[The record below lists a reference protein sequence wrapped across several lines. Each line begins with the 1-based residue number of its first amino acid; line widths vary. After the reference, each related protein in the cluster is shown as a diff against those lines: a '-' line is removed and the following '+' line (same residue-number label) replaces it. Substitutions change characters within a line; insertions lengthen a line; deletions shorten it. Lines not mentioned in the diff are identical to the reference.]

1 MQADDLYRTVAR
13 EAEAACRERSSK
25 FLSWIFP
32 VRSEEEIRHHLDALR
47 KRFFDATHH
56 CYAYIADERGNE
68 TRFAGDGEPGGTA
81 GQPMLEVLKKR
92 GVVKAAV
99 VVTRYFGGIKL
110 GAGGLVAAYTDSV
123 SEVLDAAGI
132 RRMTECAEVTVE
144 CDYSDHSAIE
154 SALIRAG
161 ALRGEAVYGENVRSV
176 WYAETDKSG
185 ELLELVSA
193 KSFGKVKAEITG
205 RCYKAL

>member
-1 MQADDLYRTVAR
+1 MSKFYLTVDGVTENTVEIKRSKFIATLSHV
-13 EAEAACRERSSK
+13 ESGEDAEA
-25 FLSWIFP
+25 F
-32 VRSEEEIRHHLDALR
+32 VRAVR
-47 KRFFDATHH
+47 KRYPDATHN
-56 CYAYIADERGNE
+56 CYAYIADELGNE
-68 TRFAGDGEPGGTA
+68 TRFSDDGEPGGTA
-81 GQPMLEVLKKR
+81 GQPMLEVLRKK
-92 GVVKAAV
+92 GIVKAAV

-154 SALIRAG
+154 SALTRAG

-193 KSFGKVKAEITG
+193 KSLGKVKAEITG

>member
-1 MQADDLYRTVAR
+1 MSKFYLTVDGVTENTVEIKRSKFIATLSHV
-13 EAEAACRERSSK
+13 ESGEDAEA
-25 FLSWIFP
+25 F
-32 VRSEEEIRHHLDALR
+32 VRAVR
-47 KRFFDATHH
+47 KRYPDATHN
-56 CYAYIADERGNE
+56 CYAYIADELGNE
-68 TRFAGDGEPGGTA
+68 TRFSDDGEPGGTA
-81 GQPMLEVLKKR
+81 GQPMLEVLRKK
-92 GVVKAAV
+92 GIVKAAV

-123 SEVLDAAGI
+123 MEVLDASGI

-154 SALIRAG
+154 SALTRAG

-185 ELLELVSA
+185 ELIELVSA
-193 KSFGKVKAEITG
+193 KTLGKVRAEITG

>member
-1 MQADDLYRTVAR
+1 MSKFYLTVDGVTENTVEIKRSKFIATLSHV
-13 EAEAACRERSSK
+13 ESGEDAEA
-25 FLSWIFP
+25 F
-32 VRSEEEIRHHLDALR
+32 VRAVR
-47 KRFFDATHH
+47 KRYPDATHN
-56 CYAYIADERGNE
+56 CYAYVADELGNE
-68 TRFAGDGEPGGTA
+68 TRFSDDGEPGGTA

-132 RRMTECAEVTVE
+132 RRITECAEVTVE

-154 SALIRAG
+154 SALTRAG
-161 ALRGEAVYGENVRSV
+161 ALRGEAMYGENVRSV

-193 KSFGKVKAEITG
+193 KTLGKVRAEITG

>member
-1 MQADDLYRTVAR
+1 MSKFYLTVDGVTENTVEIKRSKFIATLSHV
-13 EAEAACRERSSK
+13 ESGEDAEA
-25 FLSWIFP
+25 F
-32 VRSEEEIRHHLDALR
+32 VRAVR
-47 KRFFDATHH
+47 KRYPDATHN
-56 CYAYIADERGNE
+56 CYAYIADELGNE
-68 TRFAGDGEPGGTA
+68 TRFSDDGEPGGTA

-92 GVVKAAV
+92 GVVRAAV

-154 SALIRAG
+154 SALTRAG

-176 WYAETDKSG
+176 WYAETGKSG

>member
-1 MQADDLYRTVAR
+1 MSKFYLTVDGVTENTVEIKRSKFIATLSHV
-13 EAEAACRERSSK
+13 ESGEDAEA
-25 FLSWIFP
+25 F
-32 VRSEEEIRHHLDALR
+32 VRAVR
-47 KRFFDATHH
+47 KRYPDATHN
-56 CYAYIADERGNE
+56 CYAYIADELGNE
-68 TRFAGDGEPGGTA
+68 TRFSDDGEPGGTA

-92 GVVKAAV
+92 GVLKAAV

-123 SEVLDAAGI
+123 TEVLDAAGI

-154 SALIRAG
+154 SALTRAG

-185 ELLELVSA
+185 ELIELVSA
-193 KSFGKVKAEITG
+193 KTLGKVRAEITG

>member
-1 MQADDLYRTVAR
+1 MSKFYLTVDGVTENTVEIKRSKFIATLSHV
-13 EAEAACRERSSK
+13 ESGEDAEA
-25 FLSWIFP
+25 F
-32 VRSEEEIRHHLDALR
+32 VRAVR
-47 KRFFDATHH
+47 KRYPDATHN
-56 CYAYIADERGNE
+56 CYAYIADELGNE
-68 TRFAGDGEPGGTA
+68 TRFSDDGEPGGTA

-92 GVVKAAV
+92 GVVRAAV

-132 RRMTECAEVTVE
+132 RRMTECSQVTVE

-154 SALIRAG
+154 SALTRAG

-185 ELLELVSA
+185 ELLELGSA
-193 KSFGKVKAEITG
+193 KTLGKVRAEITG

>member
-1 MQADDLYRTVAR
+1 MSKFYLTVDGVTENTVEIKRSKFIATLSHV
-13 EAEAACRERSSK
+13 ESGEDAEA
-25 FLSWIFP
+25 F
-32 VRSEEEIRHHLDALR
+32 VRAVR
-47 KRFFDATHH
+47 KRYPDATHN
-56 CYAYIADERGNE
+56 CYAYIADELGNE
-68 TRFAGDGEPGGTA
+68 TRFSDDGEPGGTA
-81 GQPMLEVLKKR
+81 GQPMLEVLRKK

-154 SALIRAG
+154 SALTRAG

-193 KSFGKVKAEITG
+193 KSLGKVKAEITG

>member
-1 MQADDLYRTVAR
+1 MSKFYLTVDGVTENTVEIKRSKFIATLSHV
-13 EAEAACRERSSK
+13 ESGEDAEA
-25 FLSWIFP
+25 F
-32 VRSEEEIRHHLDALR
+32 VRAVR
-47 KRFFDATHH
+47 KRYPDATHN
-56 CYAYIADERGNE
+56 CYAYIADELGNE
-68 TRFAGDGEPGGTA
+68 TRFSDDGEPGGTA
-81 GQPMLEVLKKR
+81 GQPMLEVLRKK
-92 GVVKAAV
+92 GIVKAAV

-110 GAGGLVAAYTDSV
+110 GAGGLVAAYADSV

-154 SALIRAG
+154 SALTRAG

-193 KSFGKVKAEITG
+193 KTLGKVRAEITG

>member
-1 MQADDLYRTVAR
+1 MSKFYLTVDGVTENTVEIKRSKFIATLSHV
-13 EAEAACRERSSK
+13 ESGEDAEA
-25 FLSWIFP
+25 F
-32 VRSEEEIRHHLDALR
+32 VRAVR
-47 KRFFDATHH
+47 KRYPDATHN
-56 CYAYIADERGNE
+56 CYAYIADELGNE
-68 TRFAGDGEPGGTA
+68 TRFSDDGEPGGTA

-92 GVVKAAV
+92 GVVRAAV

-132 RRMTECAEVTVE
+132 CRMTECAEVTVE

-154 SALIRAG
+154 SALTRAG

-193 KSFGKVKAEITG
+193 KSLGKVKAEITG

>member
-1 MQADDLYRTVAR
+1 MSKFYLTVDGVTENTVEIKRSKFMATLSHV
-13 EAEAACRERSSK
+13 ESGEDAEA
-25 FLSWIFP
+25 F
-32 VRSEEEIRHHLDALR
+32 VRAVR
-47 KRFFDATHH
+47 KRYPDATHN
-56 CYAYIADERGNE
+56 CYAYIADELGNE
-68 TRFAGDGEPGGTA
+68 TRFSDDGEPGGTA

-123 SEVLDAAGI
+123 TEVLDAAGI

-154 SALIRAG
+154 SALTRAG

-193 KSFGKVKAEITG
+193 KSLGKVKAEITG

>member
-1 MQADDLYRTVAR
+1 MSKFYLTVDGVTENTVEIKRSKFIATLSHV
-13 EAEAACRERSSK
+13 ESGEDAEA
-25 FLSWIFP
+25 F
-32 VRSEEEIRHHLDALR
+32 VRAVR
-47 KRFFDATHH
+47 KRYPDATHN
-56 CYAYIADERGNE
+56 CYAYIADELGNE
-68 TRFAGDGEPGGTA
+68 TRFSDDGEPGGTA
-81 GQPMLEVLKKR
+81 GQPMLEVLRKK
-92 GVVKAAV
+92 GIVKAAV

-154 SALIRAG
+154 SALTRAG

-193 KSFGKVKAEITG
+193 KTLGKVRAEITG

>member
-1 MQADDLYRTVAR
+1 MSKFYLTVDGVTENTVEIKRSKFIATLSHV
-13 EAEAACRERSSK
+13 ESGEDAEA
-25 FLSWIFP
+25 F
-32 VRSEEEIRHHLDALR
+32 VRAVR
-47 KRFFDATHH
+47 KRYPDATHN
-56 CYAYIADERGNE
+56 CYAYIADELGNE
-68 TRFAGDGEPGGTA
+68 TRFSDDGEPGGTA

-123 SEVLDAAGI
+123 SEVLDAVGI

-154 SALIRAG
+154 SALTRAG

-193 KSFGKVKAEITG
+193 KTLGKVRAEITG

>member
-1 MQADDLYRTVAR
+1 MSKFYLTVDGVTENTVEIKRSKFIATLSHV
-13 EAEAACRERSSK
+13 ESGEDAEA
-25 FLSWIFP
+25 F
-32 VRSEEEIRHHLDALR
+32 VRAVR
-47 KRFFDATHH
+47 KRYPDATHN
-56 CYAYIADERGNE
+56 CYAYIADELGNE
-68 TRFAGDGEPGGTA
+68 TRFSDDGEPGGTA
-81 GQPMLEVLKKR
+81 GQPMLEVLRKK
-92 GVVKAAV
+92 GIVKAAV

-123 SEVLDAAGI
+123 TEVLDAAGI

-144 CDYSDHSAIE
+144 CDYSDHSAME
-154 SALIRAG
+154 SALTRAG

-185 ELLELVSA
+185 ELIELVSA
-193 KSFGKVKAEITG
+193 KSLGKVKAEITG

>member
-1 MQADDLYRTVAR
+1 MSKFYLTVDGVTENTVEIKRSKFIATLSHVESGEDAEAFVRTV
-13 EAEAACRERSSK
+13 
-25 FLSWIFP
+25 
-32 VRSEEEIRHHLDALR
+32 R
-47 KRFFDATHH
+47 KRYPDATHN
-56 CYAYIADERGNE
+56 CYAYIADELGNE
-68 TRFAGDGEPGGTA
+68 TRFSDDGEPGGTA
-81 GQPMLEVLKKR
+81 GQPMLEVLRKK
-92 GVVKAAV
+92 GIVKAAV

-154 SALIRAG
+154 SALTRAG

-185 ELLELVSA
+185 ELIELVSA
-193 KSFGKVKAEITG
+193 KTLGKVRAEITG

>member
-1 MQADDLYRTVAR
+1 MNRFTVCG
-13 EAEAACRERSSK
+13 ESKAEITVERSR
-25 FLSWIFP
+25 FLAVAAGVTDEKQAAEF
-32 VRSEEEIRHHLDALR
+32 VAGVA
-47 KRFFDATHH
+47 KRFYDATHN
-56 CYAYIADERGNE
+56 CYAFSAGGAK
-68 TRFAGDGEPGGTA
+68 RFSDDGEPGGTA

-92 GVVKAAV
+92 GVVRAAV

-154 SALIRAG
+154 SALTRAG

-185 ELLELVSA
+185 ELIELVSA
-193 KSFGKVKAEITG
+193 KSLGKVKAEIPG

>member
-1 MQADDLYRTVAR
+1 MSKFYLTVDGVTENTVEIKRSKFIATLSHV
-13 EAEAACRERSSK
+13 ESGEDAEA
-25 FLSWIFP
+25 F
-32 VRSEEEIRHHLDALR
+32 VRAVR
-47 KRFFDATHH
+47 KRYPDATHN
-56 CYAYIADERGNE
+56 CYAYVADELGNE
-68 TRFAGDGEPGGTA
+68 TRFSDDGEPGGTA
-81 GQPMLEVLKKR
+81 GQPMLEVLRKK
-92 GVVKAAV
+92 GIVKAAV

-123 SEVLDAAGI
+123 TEVLDAAGI

-154 SALIRAG
+154 SALTRAG

-185 ELLELVSA
+185 ELIELVSA
-193 KSFGKVKAEITG
+193 KSLGKVKAEITG

>member
-1 MQADDLYRTVAR
+1 MSKFYLTVDGVTENIVEIKRSKFIATLSHV
-13 EAEAACRERSSK
+13 ESGEDAEA
-25 FLSWIFP
+25 F
-32 VRSEEEIRHHLDALR
+32 VRAVR
-47 KRFFDATHH
+47 KRYPDATHN
-56 CYAYIADERGNE
+56 CYAYIADELGNE
-68 TRFAGDGEPGGTA
+68 TRFSDDGEPGGTA

-92 GVVKAAV
+92 GVVRAAV

-123 SEVLDAAGI
+123 TEVLDAAGI
-132 RRMTECAEVTVE
+132 CRMTECAELTFA
-144 CDYSDHSAIE
+144 CDYSDYSAIE
-154 SALIRAG
+154 TALTRAG
-161 ALRGEAVYGENVRSV
+161 ALRGEVTYGENVRAV

-193 KSFGKVKAEITG
+193 KSLGKVKAEIAG

>member
-1 MQADDLYRTVAR
+1 MSKFYLTVDGVTENTVEIKRSKFIATLSHV
-13 EAEAACRERSSK
+13 ESGEDAEA
-25 FLSWIFP
+25 F
-32 VRSEEEIRHHLDALR
+32 VRAVR
-47 KRFFDATHH
+47 KRYPDATHN
-56 CYAYIADERGNE
+56 CYAYIADELGNE
-68 TRFAGDGEPGGTA
+68 TRFSDDGEPGGTA

-92 GVVKAAV
+92 GVVRAAV

-123 SEVLDAAGI
+123 TEVLDAAGI

-154 SALIRAG
+154 SALTRAG

-193 KSFGKVKAEITG
+193 KSLGKVKAEITG

>member
-1 MQADDLYRTVAR
+1 MSKFYLTVDGVTENTVEIKRSKFIATLSHV
-13 EAEAACRERSSK
+13 ESGEDAEA
-25 FLSWIFP
+25 F
-32 VRSEEEIRHHLDALR
+32 VRAVR
-47 KRFFDATHH
+47 KRYPDATHN
-56 CYAYIADERGNE
+56 CYAYIADELGNE
-68 TRFAGDGEPGGTA
+68 TRFSDDGEPGGTA

-123 SEVLDAAGI
+123 SEVLDAVGI

-154 SALIRAG
+154 SALTRAG

-185 ELLELVSA
+185 ELIELVSA
-193 KSFGKVKAEITG
+193 KTLGKVRAEITG